1 MLSIDPSRRLT
12 ADGCLQHAFFKDQLP
27 TRINLKLDHPMPS
40 KTVIEQRD
48 PDFDLIND
56 IEEEF
61 NHHMKKNES
70 RAFATKQQVDT
81 LPRNDGV
88 PDSIPKQHMQSIPTI
103 SQANISFA
111 QTRN

>member
-1 MLSIDPSRRLT
+1 
-12 ADGCLQHAFFKDQLP
+12 
-27 TRINLKLDHPMPS
+27 MPS

-111 QTRN
+111 QTRNQANDKEMNDLIKGGSLKPSFSSMIGS